1 MLTKEEFIKG
11 YEEEIAYQKHMIEN
25 LGRWFTLMFII
36 ASIGV
41 VLIYSFSANLIGLI
55 IGIVLTVLGILAMLL
70 FGYGIYKG
78 RINVQKVV
86 DDFEEKLKLSE
97 SK

>member
-55 IGIVLTVLGILAMLL
+55 IGIVLTVLGILAMLI

-86 DDFEEKLKLSE
+86 NDFEEKLKLSE

>member
-11 YEEEIAYQKHMIEN
+11 YEKEIAYQKHMIEN

-55 IGIVLTVLGILAMLL
+55 IGIVLTVLGILAMLI